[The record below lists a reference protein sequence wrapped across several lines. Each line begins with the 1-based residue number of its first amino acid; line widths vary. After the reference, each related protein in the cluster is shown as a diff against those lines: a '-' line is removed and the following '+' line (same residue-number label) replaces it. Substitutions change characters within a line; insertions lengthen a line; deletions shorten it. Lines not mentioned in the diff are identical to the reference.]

1 MRHLTLIT
9 LIVFALNLNAQ
20 NHSLRYNIIFN
31 SGKTTLTKE
40 HKQQIIAIQKALL
53 HGEKIAIYPLTTNK
67 GKTKAPKGMSS
78 MSNKNYYSTP
88 KPKLGFAKNA
98 KAQAESIAG
107 FAKSLGFEVLGI
119 PSNFPSAYSGV
130 SVSVSLKHRV
140 TRSATTPKESLA
152 KTPEKEIIKPI
163 KVKDHYPEKPS
174 QFFTINPNR
183 DTVIYGNEGTKLFF
197 EAGSM
202 LSDKAVEIELKE
214 FYGIADYIKGDLLT
228 VSNGRMIETGGSMYL
243 NATEKENPQVQVQI
257 NKQKGVAVDFTLGK
271 DDPEMKIFV
280 KDPRSRA
287 TNRILPRT
295 TKKSWR
301 MTKTIMDHNGRVIET
316 LVFNSKADW
325 EAYLQREKR
334 DEEIKVVTQN
344 KMDSKLKVTN
354 LGYINCDKFNDDPKI
369 PIQLMADQKT
379 PAEYYLIFKGVRG
392 VMKGRKVSS
401 TQIVFGSVPKGKKA
415 VLMAV
420 SFIGEQAYFYKAD
433 ITLVKK
439 VNPPIELKPVEES
452 YLDEQMA
459 MLK

>member
-1 MRHLTLIT
+1 MRQLTLIT
-9 LIVFALNLNAQ
+9 LLAFALNLNAQ
-20 NHSLRYNIIFN
+20 NHSLRYNIVF
-31 SGKTTLTKE
+31 SPGKTTLTKE
-40 HKQQIIAIQKALL
+40 HKQKIIAIQKNLL
-53 HGEKIAIYPLTTNK
+53 HGEKIAIYPLTTNQEK
-67 GKTKAPKGMSS
+67 PKSPKGMNS
-78 MSNKNYYSTP
+78 MSNKSYYSTP
-88 KPKLGFAKNA
+88 KPRLWFAKNA
-98 KAQAESIAG
+98 KEQAQAIAG

-130 SVSVSLKHRV
+130 SVSVALKYHE
-140 TRSATTPKESLA
+140 TRSATAPEAIA
-152 KTPEKEIIKPI
+152 KVPEKEVVKPV

-174 QFFTINPNR
+174 QFFTINPKR

-202 LSDKAVEIELKE
+202 LSENAVEIELKE

-228 VSNGRMIETGGSMYL
+228 VSNGKMLETGGSMYL
-243 NATEKENPQVQVQI
+243 NATEKENPQVKVQI

-280 KDPRSRA
+280 KDTRSRQM
-287 TNRILPRT
+287 NWILPRT
-295 TKKSWR
+295 VKKSWR
-301 MTKTIMDHNGRVIET
+301 MTKTIMDAEGRVIET

-325 EAYLQREKR
+325 DAYLQKEKR
-334 DEEIKVVTQN
+334 DKEIKIATQN

-379 PAEYYLIFKGVRG
+379 SAEYYLVFKDVRG
-392 VMKGRKVSS
+392 VMKGYRANKS
-401 TQIVFGSVPKGKKA
+401 QISFNSVPKGKKA

-433 ITLVKK
+433 ITLVSR
-439 VNPPIELKPVEES
+439 VNPPIELKPVAES
-452 YLDEQMA
+452 YLNEQLA
-459 MLK
+459 LLK